1 LKGAMLVLIKI
12 TYNSDGQLIW
22 LGAALKRIDK

>member
-1 LKGAMLVLIKI
+1 MLVLIKI